1 MLFDTASFLRQ
12 PEGATRAY
20 RLSER
25 QEESEEL
32 PAADVTGTVSF
43 LRTSGGILVSAC
55 LSAVSDETCSRCL
68 EPLQLSYGV
77 DFQEEFAQTVDANTG
92 ARLSPPDD
100 AFTIDERQVLDLNEA
115 IRQYRLASRSM
126 QPLCKPDCRGL
137 CPDCGANLN
146 LGPCA
151 CPIKSADPR
160 WQGLTELR
168 RIKARI
174 SDEERGS

>member
-12 PEGATRAY
+12 STGATRAY

-25 QEESEEL
+25 QDESEEL
-32 PAADVTGTVSF
+32 RAADVTGTVSF
-43 LRTSGGILVSAC
+43 LRTSEGILVSVR

-68 EPLQLSYGV
+68 EPLQLSCDM
-77 DFQEEFAQTVDANTG
+77 DFQEEFAQTVDVDTG

-100 AFTIDERQVLDLNEA
+100 VFAIDERPVLDLNEA

-126 QPLCKPDCRGL
+126 QPLCNPDCRGL
-137 CPDCGANLN
+137 CPDCGTNLN

-160 WQGLTELR
+160 RQGLTELR

-174 SDEERGS
+174 SHGERGS